1 MRTVSIQCEC
11 FSWLYNYMYFV
22 LFLATELLNKYQ
34 SKLSEVQKAK
44 QKIASL
50 QSELEE
56 MTDNFSEAAKKYKK
70 CYKTP

>member
-1 MRTVSIQCEC
+1 MRTVSIHALAGCTIRC
-11 FSWLYNYMYFV
+11 IF
-22 LFLATELLNKYQ
+22 LFLTTELLNKYQ

-56 MTDNFSEAAKKYKK
+56 MTDNFSEAAKKYKR